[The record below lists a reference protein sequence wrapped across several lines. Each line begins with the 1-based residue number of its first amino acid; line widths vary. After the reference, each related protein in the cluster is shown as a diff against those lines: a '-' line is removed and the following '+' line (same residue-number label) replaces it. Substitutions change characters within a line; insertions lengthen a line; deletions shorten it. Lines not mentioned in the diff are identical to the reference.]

1 MPLTGTSPPS
11 AKGEHRPPP
20 LTATPARPRNTGH
33 TPHGARH
40 GAPPGRLPDHGHG
53 TVGQSGPRLVRQAR
67 RSTRPSGGCHSR
79 TPIFSSLHVEKHS
92 DTLREEVLCTVVDIL
107 GEEDGVAS
115 LESDRAAN
123 GLQQRLLR

>member
-1 MPLTGTSPPS
+1 MPVDRDAPS
-11 AKGEHRPPP
+11 VGEH
-20 LTATPARPRNTGH
+20 AAGTPAPY

-40 GAPPGRLPDHGHG
+40 GAPPGQLPDHGHS
-53 TVGQSGPRLVRQAR
+53 TVRQSGPRLVRQAR